1 MMKRWLWYNM
11 DKKQKLRKWNWG
23 AFSLNVIW
31 GIFHRSYWTF
41 LCFIPFFG
49 TFWMIVCGIKGN
61 EWAWK
66 NGHYASIDEFEEKE
80 FIWDILGIVVTICIV
95 INILNEF
102 IPSSTTFVLK

>member
-1 MMKRWLWYNM
+1 
-11 DKKQKLRKWNWG
+11 
-23 AFSLNVIW
+23 
-31 GIFHRSYWTF
+31 
-41 LCFIPFFG
+41 
-49 TFWMIVCGIKGN
+49 MIVCGIKGN

-80 FIWDILGIVVTICIV
+80 LVWDILGIVVTICIV